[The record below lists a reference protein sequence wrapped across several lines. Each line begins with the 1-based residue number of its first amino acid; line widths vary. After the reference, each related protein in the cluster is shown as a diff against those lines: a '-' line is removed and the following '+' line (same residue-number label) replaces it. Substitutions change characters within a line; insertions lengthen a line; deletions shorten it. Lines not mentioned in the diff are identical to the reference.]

1 MRKDRSRG
9 PEIEPTRR
17 RVERLAGRVPGPS
30 PEAGEPLEE
39 ALAEARAMLDDLRI
53 QRELLD
59 TTRRE
64 MEAEREQLREL
75 FDLAPEAFL
84 LTDAAGVVREANRAA
99 AALLRE
105 PEESLAGRSLAEFLS
120 EPRRAAL
127 VRRLQALARGGGR
140 AEWETRITPGT
151 GEPVDVAVV
160 VAAAHEEDEVAGYRW
175 LLRDVTERKRRDMA
189 TRRLLEEQAARVHA
203 QAAERRNAFLA
214 GASEILAGSLDYGTT
229 LASVARLAVPQIAD
243 SCIVYVVEEDGSVQ
257 RLGVAHADP
266 EREAALRCLL
276 EGRPFD
282 PGSLTGPVARVLRT
296 GRPEMLPENT
306 DADVD
311 PGDPGPDDDLCDVP
325 PVPRSLMVVPLLI
338 RGRVLGALSL
348 GWDEAGKYT
357 PDDLWLARKL
367 ADRAALAIEN
377 ARLHREAREASEAKS
392 EFLAAMSHEFRTP
405 LTAILAFAELLVD
418 GIPEPISGP
427 PLRHAEQILGA
438 SRHLAQL
445 IDQVL
450 TLSRLDAE
458 RDRVKPEPADLA
470 VLARDTAA
478 LVEPLARQKGLE
490 FVVEAPESGPVVET
504 DPNRLR
510 QVLFNLLG
518 NAVKFTERG
527 EVRLRVAVEG
537 GRAVLEVCDTGE
549 GIAPEHLERVWEPF
563 WQAGRAVQ
571 GRPPGTGLGLGIVRR
586 LVRLLG
592 GEIRARSEPGRGS
605 VFTVELPAGTGSGG
619 RSTAQ
624 ASPA

>member
-1 MRKDRSRG
+1 MRKDRITG
-9 PEIEPTRR
+9 PGIEPARP
-17 RVERLAGRVPGPS
+17 RVERPARRVREAP
-30 PEAGEPLEE
+30 PEEE
-39 ALAEARAMLDDLRI
+39 HAEVRAQLDDLRI
-53 QRELLD
+53 QREMLD
-59 TTRRE
+59 TVRRQLE
-64 MEAEREQLREL
+64 TEREQLREL
-75 FDLAPEAFL
+75 FRLAPEAYL
-84 LTDAAGVVREANRAA
+84 VTDPAGVVQEASRATEE
-99 AALLRE
+99 LLRE
-105 PEESLAGRSLAEFLS
+105 PEGALAGRALAEFLS
-120 EPRRAAL
+120 EPRRAAME
-127 VRRLQALARGGGR
+127 RRLQELARGAER
-140 AEWETRITPGT
+140 AEWQTRLTPGT
-151 GEPVDVAVV
+151 GEPLDVAVV
-160 VAAAHEEDEVAGYRW
+160 VSAAREGRELVGLRW
-175 LLRDVTERKRRDMA
+175 LLRDVTQQRRTDTA

-203 QAAERRNAFLA
+203 QTAERRNAFLA

-243 SCIVYVVEEDGSVQ
+243 SCIVYVVEEDGGVH

-266 EREAALRCLL
+266 EREAALRRLL
-276 EGRPFD
+276 DVRPFD
-282 PGSLTGPVARVLRT
+282 TGSLTGPVARVLRT
-296 GRPEMLPENT
+296 GRPEMLPENH
-306 DADVD
+306 DADVEPAD
-311 PGDPGPDDDLCDVP
+311 GADDAWEAAAVT
-325 PVPRSLMVVPLLI
+325 PRSLMAVPLLI
-338 RGRVLGALSL
+338 RDRVLGALSL
-348 GWDEAGKYT
+348 GWDQPGKYT

-377 ARLHREAREASEAKS
+377 ARLHREARQASEAKS

-458 RDRVKPEPADLA
+458 RERVKPEPADLA
-470 VLARDTAA
+470 ALARDTAA

-490 FVVEAPESGPVVET
+490 FVVEAPASGPVVET
-504 DPNRLR
+504 DANRLR

-518 NAVKFTERG
+518 NAVKFTEQG
-527 EVRLRVAVEG
+527 EVRLRVALEG
-537 GRAVLEVCDTGE
+537 GRAVVEVCDTGE

-605 VFTVELPAGTGSGG
+605 VFTVELPAAEGSGG
-619 RSTAQ
+619 RSGAQ
-624 ASPA
+624 A